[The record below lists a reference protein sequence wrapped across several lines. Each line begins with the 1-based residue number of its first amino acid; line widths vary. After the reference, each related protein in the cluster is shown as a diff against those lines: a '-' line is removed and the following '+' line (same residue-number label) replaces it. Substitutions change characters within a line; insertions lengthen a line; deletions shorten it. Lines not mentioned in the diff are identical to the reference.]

1 MQTNMQKLIKL
12 WKTESAKGRKVQ
24 NKTKPLPGV
33 GRGLGERVGRGN
45 CGQPRVKFDLLI
57 YKSAKLFERG
67 RCHGRRVATAA
78 AVCIVVEGDRERR
91 RGILYGSYKLLLFMR
106 QVLVFQSH
114 NCDTFHNSQ
123 LFFHNSNNKI
133 NWNVGKHVK
142 INYMAH
148 VLGVLSVCVSGVW
161 AVCLPLGMNGDSLGG
176 YASGNRRNR
185 ILICTLAAFVSQ
197 HWRWGRRWGWVEVWV
212 RQISHPPGGNSKKP
226 PRDLSGLQNRKRYN
240 PPPNTASPVPVPLL
254 APSLCHSKRITQ
266 LLRLFAGNN

>member
-24 NKTKPLPGV
+24 NKTKPLPAVGEGV
-33 GRGLGERVGRGN
+33 GERVWRGN

-57 YKSAKLFERG
+57 YKSAKLFERR
-67 RCHGRRVATAA
+67 RCHVRRVATAV
-78 AVCIVVEGDRERR
+78 AVCIVVEGDTERR
-91 RGILYGSYKLLLFMR
+91 KSRRRGSGILYGSYKLLLFMR

-148 VLGVLSVCVSGVW
+148 VLGVLSVCVYVS
-161 AVCLPLGMNGDSLGG
+161 VCRVCVGCVFTTRDEWRQFGWLCKWQPQKPNFNLHACS
-176 YASGNRRNR
+176 
-185 ILICTLAAFVSQ
+185 IC
-197 HWRWGRRWGWVEVWV
+197 
-212 RQISHPPGGNSKKP
+212 
-226 PRDLSGLQNRKRYN
+226 
-240 PPPNTASPVPVPLL
+240 
-254 APSLCHSKRITQ
+254 
-266 LLRLFAGNN
+266 